1 MIKSVFLVLEQT
13 YCRIIVVM
21 RHYVQMLAVNHP
33 LILLVFNNFV
43 ILGLNVEEISQA
55 SHNIWWSLSNLPQK
69 PIIVLLRSH

>member
-33 LILLVFNNFV
+33 LLLLVFNNFV

-55 SHNIWWSLSNLPQK
+55 SHNI
-69 PIIVLLRSH
+69 

>member
-1 MIKSVFLVLEQT
+1 MIKSVFLVLKQT

>member
-43 ILGLNVEEISQA
+43 ILGLNIEEISQA